1 MIVRFPI
8 YFEVCGYGE
17 LELPDDVDPDDEDA
31 VKQFIADQ
39 WDDVPLPEMEDVEFV
54 DGTCE
59 FDWNCCVEIDGV
71 WQ

>member
-1 MIVRFPI
+1 MR
-8 YFEVCGYGE
+8 
-17 LELPDDVDPDDEDA
+17 LWRDVDPDDEDA

-59 FDWNCCVEIDGV
+59 FDWNCCIEIDGA